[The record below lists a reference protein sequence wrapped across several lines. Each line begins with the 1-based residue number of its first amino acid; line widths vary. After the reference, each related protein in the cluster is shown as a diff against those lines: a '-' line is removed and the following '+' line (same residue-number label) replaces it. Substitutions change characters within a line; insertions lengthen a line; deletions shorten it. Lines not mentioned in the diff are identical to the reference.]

1 MRLLRKVNKGLI
13 LTIIVLILLV
23 TYCIC
28 VEKQRNADKTEI
40 KKVCEKFINLADKY
54 VVAPEKMQNTSQEL
68 SSANEE
74 EIQKNLNNELKE
86 IMINNPEAIEIQS
99 STIMEAL
106 KNGYT
111 DKKMK
116 IKNERTITKISNYE
130 FDGNQVEVTFNS
142 TLNVAYKYIDNGSEK
157 EKTNTFNN
165 SSELITLQKVDG
177 KWKVVY
183 SHLQFEV
190 GNNYNNTYE
199 SELNPLVM

>member
-1 MRLLRKVNKGLI
+1 M
-13 LTIIVLILLV
+13 
-23 TYCIC
+23 
-28 VEKQRNADKTEI
+28 EKQRNADKAEI

-116 IKNERTITKISNYE
+116 IKNERIITKISNYE

-183 SHLQFEV
+183 SNL
-190 GNNYNNTYE
+190 NYYDISDSAFQIIGTEIY
-199 SELNPLVM
+199 

>member
-13 LTIIVLILLV
+13 LTIIVLVLLV

-28 VEKQRNADKTEI
+28 VEKQRNADKAEI
-40 KKVCEKFINLADKY
+40 KEVCEKFIDLADKY

-116 IKNERTITKISNYE
+116 IKNERIITKISNYE
-130 FDGNQVEVTFNS
+130 FDGSQVEVTFNS
-142 TLNVAYKYIDNGSEK
+142 TLNVAYKYIDDGSEK

-183 SHLQFEV
+183 SNL
-190 GNNYNNTYE
+190 NYYDISDSAFQIIGTEIY
-199 SELNPLVM
+199 

>member
-1 MRLLRKVNKGLI
+1 
-13 LTIIVLILLV
+13 
-23 TYCIC
+23 
-28 VEKQRNADKTEI
+28 
-40 KKVCEKFINLADKY
+40 
-54 VVAPEKMQNTSQEL
+54 MQNTSQEL

-183 SHLQFEV
+183 SNL
-190 GNNYNNTYE
+190 NYYDISDSAFQIIGTEIY
-199 SELNPLVM
+199 

>member
-1 MRLLRKVNKGLI
+1 MRLLRKINKGLI
-13 LTIIVLILLV
+13 LTIIVLVLLV

-183 SHLQFEV
+183 SNL
-190 GNNYNNTYE
+190 NYYDISDSAFQIIGTEIY
-199 SELNPLVM
+199 

>member
-183 SHLQFEV
+183 SNL
-190 GNNYNNTYE
+190 NYYDISDSAFQIIGTEIY
-199 SELNPLVM
+199 